1 MKTTNKLIG
10 MILTS
15 FLISSCQECQD
26 LEQSLVQMGFHNIVN
41 TQDTIPELQIS
52 IYTIFK

>member
-10 MILTS
+10 MILTL

-41 TQDTIPELQIS
+41 PQDTIPE
-52 IYTIFK
+52 